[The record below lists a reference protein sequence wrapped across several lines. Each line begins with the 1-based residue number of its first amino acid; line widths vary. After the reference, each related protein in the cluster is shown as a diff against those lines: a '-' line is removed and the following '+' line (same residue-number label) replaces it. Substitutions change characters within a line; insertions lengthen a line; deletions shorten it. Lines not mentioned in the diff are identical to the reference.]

1 MIIESLSEV
10 FEENIKKKVIKK
22 DVIIYGTGTIAKE
35 VYEVLI
41 NSKYNVNCFI
51 NMNLNYTNEVKGLAK
66 IKRADDNK
74 ITSELKEKTT
84 IIISIFNS
92 YADVHTII
100 SQLKKLGFKNI
111 ICFTELIDIFEN
123 KFKERFYLNKKIDL
137 FKDKEKILHI
147 ENIWNDE
154 KSKQLYNSIVKFR
167 LYKDYKYLLAK
178 DSLEEQ
184 YLPKDI
190 KKLYNQ
196 QNIRFIDCG
205 AFDGDTI
212 KNFLNEN
219 KKIDSII
226 AFEPD
231 MGNYKNLISSI
242 REIKLEHKHSRISA
256 FPCAVY
262 SDTAHLKCNMEGSPG
277 SNISDCGL
285 NIVQCVSIV

>member
-190 KKLYNQ
+190 KNY
-196 QNIRFIDCG
+196 II
-205 AFDGDTI
+205 
-212 KNFLNEN
+212 N
-219 KKIDSII
+219 KIYDL
-226 AFEPD
+226 
-231 MGNYKNLISSI
+231 LIVV
-242 REIKLEHKHSRISA
+242 RLMEIL
-256 FPCAVY
+256 
-262 SDTAHLKCNMEGSPG
+262 
-277 SNISDCGL
+277 
-285 NIVQCVSIV
+285 